1 MRANQVDYEFEK
13 TLIMGGG
20 AGILKRFGKNKFEAC
35 NVVFIDDIKA
45 NAKGYEELAKR
56 EAESKR

>member
-1 MRANQVDYEFEK
+1 
-13 TLIMGGG
+13 MGGG